1 MRVLINSIDRID
13 RIAIY
18 ERPLACCS
26 FASFAADGLMGGD
39 AAVRTLVD
47 VDIAKVTQSYF

>member
-1 MRVLINSIDRID
+1 MRVSINSIDRID
-13 RIAIY
+13 RVVIY
-18 ERPLACCS
+18 EQPL
-26 FASFAADGLMGGD
+26 ASFAADGLMGGD